1 MPYTGSCANNR
12 RRIENDTG
20 AATSLVSS
28 HKPVMD
34 KALYGQKGMI
44 NDEDAKDHRM
54 IFVQHWQRDS
64 NRLWQIRA
72 LHQGL
77 R

>member
-1 MPYTGSCANNR
+1 MFSSSRSYLMPYTGSCANNR

-34 KALYGQKGMI
+34 KALYGQKG
-44 NDEDAKDHRM
+44 DDKR
-54 IFVQHWQRDS
+54 
-64 NRLWQIRA
+64 
-72 LHQGL
+72 
-77 R
+77 

>member
-34 KALYGQKGMI
+34 KALYGQKG
-44 NDEDAKDHRM
+44 DDKR
-54 IFVQHWQRDS
+54 
-64 NRLWQIRA
+64 
-72 LHQGL
+72 
-77 R
+77 